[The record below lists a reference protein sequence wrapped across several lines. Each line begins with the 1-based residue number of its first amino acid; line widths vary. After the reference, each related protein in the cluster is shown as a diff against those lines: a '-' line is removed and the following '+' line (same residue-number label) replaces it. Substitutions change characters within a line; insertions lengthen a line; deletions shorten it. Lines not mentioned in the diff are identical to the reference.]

1 MLYLAFFIIYTFIFV
16 FGICIGSFL
25 NVAVY
30 RLPNHISIAYG
41 RSFCPK
47 CHKQIPNRDLIPIFR
62 YLHLKGLCRNCQ
74 APISPRYPLVEAF
87 TGLLAVGLFWYY
99 GFNLTAL
106 VIFSVACILTIIA
119 LIDIDTMTI
128 PNNLLIALS
137 IPAVLIYWF
146 FPEISLLARIIGFFA
161 VSLPMFLLNFIK
173 ADAMG
178 GGDIKLM
185 AVSGFMLGWQN
196 ILLAMFIAL
205 LASGLAI
212 VYLLAAKQKTT
223 QSHIAFGPYLCLGII
238 TALVYGKPIIEL
250 YFAFFNLY

>member
-1 MLYLAFFIIYTFIFV
+1 
-16 FGICIGSFL
+16 
-25 NVAVY
+25 
-30 RLPNHISIAYG
+30 
-41 RSFCPK
+41 
-47 CHKQIPNRDLIPIFR
+47 
-62 YLHLKGLCRNCQ
+62 
-74 APISPRYPLVEAF
+74 
-87 TGLLAVGLFWYY
+87 
-99 GFNLTAL
+99 
-106 VIFSVACILTIIA
+106 
-119 LIDIDTMTI
+119 MTI